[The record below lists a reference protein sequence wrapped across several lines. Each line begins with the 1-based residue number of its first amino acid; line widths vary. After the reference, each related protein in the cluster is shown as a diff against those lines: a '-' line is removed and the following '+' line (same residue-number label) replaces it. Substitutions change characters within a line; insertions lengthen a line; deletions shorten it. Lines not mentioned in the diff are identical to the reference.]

1 MLQVSLESA
10 AATEQL
16 RRIETGV
23 SDLTP
28 LYRVLAGTLEA
39 ETEANFAAQG
49 RPSWK
54 PLSEATK
61 AARLKRNRGS
71 SVLMILQDRGILAA
85 SVSSAYGADFAQVG
99 AGGAAKDYAAIQQ
112 FGGTIAR
119 PPYSVKTRLRTDR
132 QGNLLRQGDQGA
144 AKNRAV
150 FAKDSHKRA
159 RETWH
164 EVPGFSV
171 NIPARPYLPFAGS
184 AEAPVLQPEAERSV
198 LVAVTAYVDQLI
210 G

>member
-16 RRIETGV
+16 RRIEAGV

-39 ETEANFAAQG
+39 ETEANFAAEG

-112 FGGTIAR
+112 FGGTIER

-132 QGNLLRQGDQGA
+132 QGNLLRQGDS
-144 AKNRAV
+144 KLAV
-150 FAKDSHKRA
+150 FAKDSHKQA

-198 LVAVTAYVDQLI
+198 LAAVTAYVDQLI

>member
-16 RRIETGV
+16 RRIEAGV

-99 AGGAAKDYAAIQQ
+99 AGGAAKDYGDPAVRRHHRAASVLGQDPAPHRSPRQ
-112 FGGTIAR
+112 PAAPGR
-119 PPYSVKTRLRTDR
+119 PRDSQEPRGVR
-132 QGNLLRQGDQGA
+132 QGQPQAGAGDLA
-144 AKNRAV
+144 
-150 FAKDSHKRA
+150 
-159 RETWH
+159 
-164 EVPGFSV
+164 
-171 NIPARPYLPFAGS
+171 
-184 AEAPVLQPEAERSV
+184 
-198 LVAVTAYVDQLI
+198 
-210 G
+210 

>member
-16 RRIETGV
+16 RRIEAGV

-112 FGGTIAR
+112 FGGTIERPRTRSRPGSAPIAKATCCAR
-119 PPYSVKTRLRTDR
+119 ATRDSQEPRGVR
-132 QGNLLRQGDQGA
+132 QGQPQAGAGDLA
-144 AKNRAV
+144 
-150 FAKDSHKRA
+150 
-159 RETWH
+159 
-164 EVPGFSV
+164 
-171 NIPARPYLPFAGS
+171 
-184 AEAPVLQPEAERSV
+184 
-198 LVAVTAYVDQLI
+198 
-210 G
+210 

>member
-1 MLQVSLESA
+1 
-10 AATEQL
+10 
-16 RRIETGV
+16 
-23 SDLTP
+23 
-28 LYRVLAGTLEA
+28 VLAGTLEA

-112 FGGTIAR
+112 FGGTIE
-119 PPYSVKTRLRTDR
+119 RLRTRSRPGSAPIAKATCCARATQKPRGVR
-132 QGNLLRQGDQGA
+132 QGQPQAGAGDL
-144 AKNRAV
+144 
-150 FAKDSHKRA
+150 A
-159 RETWH
+159 RG
-164 EVPGFSV
+164 PGFSV
-171 NIPARPYLPFAGS
+171 TIAARPYLPFAGS
-184 AEAPVLQPEAERSV
+184 AEAVLQPEAERSV
-198 LVAVTAYVDQLI
+198 WRPSRPTSTS
-210 G
+210 